1 MKSMYL
7 NTFFTT
13 LLLVVLGF
21 SLFAQNQSYALET
34 RFKTE
39 GVLFDMENPIINYT
53 HAEYDKINRQVIYH
67 GFIGTEIIYETVA
80 GDQSI
85 PLNTFSLVI
94 EDHPHANAITV
105 DVTTA
110 KGYHAFLE
118 VRDYQDGFLGY
129 KIFAD
134 EIKVGEAQAD
144 LNYMVEFIKIEV
156 EIPYL
161 VKSNDAFNLLRYSP
175 VEFAA
180 ISPFKL
186 FAPQHSFS
194 NGTLD
199 LASPIELMET
209 KFLKWLGKDRGLGL
223 YFDKQLVTS
232 YSNVCVI
239 SSEDGVTENCHE
251 NFDET
256 KEGDSYVKV
265 IFID

>member
-1 MKSMYL
+1 MYL

-34 RFKTE
+34 KIKTE

-80 GDQSI
+80 GDQSF

-94 EDHPHANAITV
+94 KDHPHVNAITV

-156 EIPYL
+156 EMPSLI
-161 VKSNDAFNLLRYSP
+161 KSNDAFNLLRYSP

-186 FAPQHSFS
+186 FAPQQSFS
-194 NGTLD
+194 NGTLE

-223 YFDKQLVTS
+223 YFDEQLVTS

-256 KEGDSYVKV
+256 KEGDSYIKV